1 MGDDTADYQANR
13 RREWFF
19 QQRRAPAVRDGN
31 GDLGIGKPPTDK
43 GGENT
48 KEAQE

>member
-1 MGDDTADYQANR
+1 MGDDTADYHANR

-19 QQRRAPAVRDGN
+19 QQRRASAVRDDSE
-31 GDLGIGKPPTDK
+31 DLGKGNPPTDK

-48 KEAQE
+48 KEAQG